1 MGNLII
7 NFIVNNLISIHS
19 GPAYS
24 KAFSALKLAAVPA
37 VGLSLSE
44 RITGWYLE
52 REAYIIILA
61 FSLIADLILGVWK
74 HLELHSFSFEKMLWG
89 FTKKLAFSIV
99 FYFFSEA
106 FLQIIRDAG
115 YESLAI
121 TGFLRILLFAW
132 PAGNVMVNMG
142 ILTGGKFPPLFV
154 LNRIAKFNKTG
165 DLKELKNIT
174 NEAKNTDNSNTE

>member
-1 MGNLII
+1 MIKEFII
-7 NFIVNNLISIHS
+7 KNLISIHS
-19 GPAYS
+19 GGVGGKIWAS
-24 KAFSALKLAAVPA
+24 VKLAAVPA
-37 VGLSLSE
+37 VGLSISE

-52 REAYIIILA
+52 RETYIVILA

-74 HLELHSFSFEKMLWG
+74 HLESHSFSFEKMLLG
-89 FTKKLAFSIV
+89 FTKKLVFSIV

-106 FLQIIRDAG
+106 LLQILHDAKFD
-115 YESLAI
+115 SLAV
-121 TGFLRILLFAW
+121 TGFLRFLLFAW

-154 LNRIAKFNKTG
+154 LNRISKFNKTG

-174 NEAKNTDNSNTE
+174 NESENIDNNPTD

>member
-1 MGNLII
+1 MGNPITSFII
-7 NFIVNNLISIHS
+7 NNLISIHS
-19 GPAYS
+19 GPFAS
-24 KAFSALKLAAVPA
+24 KMISALKLAAVPA
-37 VGLSLSE
+37 VGLSISE

-52 REAYIIILA
+52 RETYLIILA

-74 HLELHSFSFEKMLWG
+74 HFENHSFSFERMLLG

-106 FLQIIRDAG
+106 FLQILQDAKF
-115 YESLAI
+115 ESLAI

-154 LNRIAKFNKTG
+154 LNKIAKFNKTG
-165 DLKELKNIT
+165 DLKELKKIT
-174 NEAKNTDNSNTE
+174 NETENTDHNPAE

>member
-1 MGNLII
+1 MGNPIV
-7 NFIVNNLISIHS
+7 NFIVRNLISIHS
-19 GPAYS
+19 GPVYS
-24 KAFSALKLAAVPA
+24 KIFSSLKLAAVPA

-44 RITGWYLE
+44 KITGWYLE
-52 REAYIIILA
+52 RETYIIILA

-74 HLELHSFSFEKMLWG
+74 HLELHSFSFEKMLFG

-106 FLQIIRDAG
+106 LLQILHDAKFD
-115 YESLAI
+115 SLAV
-121 TGFLRILLFAW
+121 TGFLRFLLFAW

-165 DLKELKNIT
+165 DLKDLKNIT
-174 NEAKNTDNSNTE
+174 NETENTDNNSSE

>member
-1 MGNLII
+1 MI
-7 NFIVNNLISIHS
+7 
-19 GPAYS
+19 YS
-24 KAFSALKLAAVPA
+24 KILSALKLAMVPA
-37 VGLSLSE
+37 VGLSISE

-52 REAYIIILA
+52 RETYIIILA

-74 HLELHSFSFEKMLWG
+74 HLELHSFSFEKMLFG

-106 FLQIIRDAG
+106 LLQILHDAKFD
-115 YESLAI
+115 SPAV
-121 TGFLRILLFAW
+121 TGFLRFLLFAW

-165 DLKELKNIT
+165 DLKDLKNIT
-174 NEAKNTDNSNTE
+174 NETENTDNNPAE

>member
-1 MGNLII
+1 MKEFII
-7 NFIVNNLISIHS
+7 KNLISIHS
-19 GPAYS
+19 GGVGGKIWAS
-24 KAFSALKLAAVPA
+24 LKLAAVPA
-37 VGLSLSE
+37 AGWSISE

-52 REAYIIILA
+52 RETYIIILA

-74 HLELHSFSFEKMLWG
+74 HLENHSFSFEKMLLG

-106 FLQIIRDAG
+106 FLQILEDSG

-121 TGFLRILLFAW
+121 TGFLRFLLFAW

-174 NEAKNTDNSNTE
+174 NETENTNNNPSE